1 MFSISNNEKRNSK
14 NQQSRDEIVG
24 ADYKHFVY
32 DRPLR
37 GPFPNNIKKIMLGMG
52 CFWGVERKFW
62 NLKGVCM
69 TAVGYSGGKL
79 ENPTYKDVCS
89 SMTGHNEVVVV
100 HYDPKEIML
109 ETVLTTF
116 WEGHDPTQGMRQGND
131 IGPQY
136 RSGIYAYGRDDYEL
150 AVSSREAYET
160 LLRESGFGKVT
171 TEIDEAKEFYYGED
185 YHQQYLA
192 KNPNGYCGLGG
203 TGVCL

>member
-1 MFSISNNEKRNSK
+1 
-14 NQQSRDEIVG
+14 
-24 ADYKHFVY
+24 
-32 DRPLR
+32 
-37 GPFPNNIKKIMLGMG
+37 
-52 CFWGVERKFW
+52 
-62 NLKGVCM
+62 M

-89 SMTGHNEVVVV
+89 SMTGHNEVVIV

-171 TEIDEAKEFYYGED
+171 TEIDEAKEFYRNVMQKHHPEYVKILESF
-185 YHQQYLA
+185 
-192 KNPNGYCGLGG
+192 
-203 TGVCL
+203 